1 MKILLPSKSFH
12 LLILTVML
20 YKDHNLKYLL
30 MKCHKYTHP
39 SLNSHYIHRFET
51 NKNVHYYLRRSLEN
65 YCKLLLWL
73 KAMKLLISG
82 WLELMNNILWFQF
95 YLFLLKTILLW
106 GRSVQNVLNLLLR
119 NRVIDII
126 IVKYYFKFILPRHF

>member
-1 MKILLPSKSFH
+1 MKILWPSKSFH
-12 LLILTVML
+12 LLILTVKL
-20 YKDHNLKYLL
+20 YKDHNSKYLL
-30 MKCHKYTHP
+30 VVSHLF
-39 SLNSHYIHRFET
+39 SLPLPNSLEIHRFDT
-51 NKNVHYYLRRSLEN
+51 NKNLHYYLRRSLEN

-106 GRSVQNVLNLLLR
+106 GRLVQNVLNLLLR

-126 IVKYYFKFILPRHF
+126 IVKYYFKFILSWHF